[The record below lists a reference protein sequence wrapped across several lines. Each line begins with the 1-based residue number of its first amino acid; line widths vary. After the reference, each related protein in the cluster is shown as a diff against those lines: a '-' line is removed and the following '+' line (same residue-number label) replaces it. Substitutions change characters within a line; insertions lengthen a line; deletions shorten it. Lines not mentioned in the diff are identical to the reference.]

1 VSLEEFRLPWDIGR
15 KKKGL
20 KMITYNLSESMGTQA
35 LQAPQSNRG
44 KHDQLNINQ
53 PAINISLKQSYLLG
67 RMNY

>member
-1 VSLEEFRLPWDIGR
+1 
-15 KKKGL
+15 
-20 KMITYNLSESMGTQA
+20 MITYNLSESMGTQA

-53 PAINISLKQSYLLG
+53 AAINISLKQSYLLG